1 MNYESINAEDVK
13 SIESIQRRIDS
24 TVEVLTSDLKYLV
37 ELLQEYKDSTKE
49 MTIATLGE
57 TDILLKYSKG
67 HNDNAYNLPGVFAT
81 TVSNYDLAEMRGDN
95 EKLKDLQ
102 AKHKRADGNRSSA
115 YSMIS
120 GTYNEI
126 RTRLNLLA
134 TDNQSISAKLEN
146 LKDSLDD

>member
-1 MNYESINAEDVK
+1 MNYESLNTEDVK

-24 TVEVLTSDLKYLV
+24 TVDVLTSDLKYLI
-37 ELLQEYKDSTKE
+37 ELLQDYKSSTKE
-49 MTIATLGE
+49 MITATLGE

-67 HNDNAYNLPGVFAT
+67 HNDNAYNLPGVFSS

-95 EKLKDLQ
+95 DKLKDLQ
-102 AKHKRADGNRSSA
+102 EKHKRADGNRSTT

-120 GTYNEI
+120 GTYNEV

-134 TDNQSISAKLEN
+134 TDNQTISVKLES

>member
-1 MNYESINAEDVK
+1 MNYESLNAEDVK

-37 ELLQEYKDSTKE
+37 ELLQEYKESTKE

-95 EKLKDLQ
+95 DKLKDLQ
-102 AKHKRADGNRSSA
+102 AKHKRADGNRSLV

-134 TDNQSISAKLEN
+134 TDNQSISAKLED